1 LSNVVG
7 RAARQ
12 KKYRKKIEDED
23 KNNLVASAGSS
34 NATRIPLLSFGGRPR
49 MEENQPALL
58 NAT

>member
-1 LSNVVG
+1 MG